1 MQGNAG
7 IATALDNTFD
17 KESNEDILDHNTTQV
32 LLENLAAGEEFKGTG
47 KDLNQQKLTKKEK
60 KAKSKKI
67 KKILKDRLNID
78 CLRMLCDMSG
88 DEDNDGLEQTRK
100 RPQMLNQSMND
111 SYQVLMREIMVDN
124 EATMPDQTNTS
135 SIQEEVE
142 VLNDF

>member
-1 MQGNAG
+1 
-7 IATALDNTFD
+7 
-17 KESNEDILDHNTTQV
+17 
-32 LLENLAAGEEFKGTG
+32 
-47 KDLNQQKLTKKEK
+47 
-60 KAKSKKI
+60 
-67 KKILKDRLNID
+67 
-78 CLRMLCDMSG
+78 MSG

-124 EATMPDQTNTS
+124 EAPMQDQTNTS

>member
-7 IATALDNTFD
+7 IAANLDNTFD
-17 KESNEDILDHNTTQV
+17 KDSNEDILDPNTTQV

-88 DEDNDGLEQTRK
+88 DEDNDG
-100 RPQMLNQSMND
+100 
-111 SYQVLMREIMVDN
+111 
-124 EATMPDQTNTS
+124 
-135 SIQEEVE
+135 
-142 VLNDF
+142 